1 MSTIIEKK
9 TLPVSSKRQITIPLK
24 FFKALNLESEV
35 ECVFTGE
42 EIIIRPS
49 LKESGYFAQ
58 EILNE
63 LIDKGYQGEELKKE
77 FARLSKAVKPAV
89 RKMLE
94 DVDRFARDKM
104 NNYVDETNDVFNTGE
119 E

>member
-1 MSTIIEKK
+1 MSTSQEKK

-24 FFKALNLESEV
+24 FYKALNLESEV
-35 ECVFTGE
+35 ECVFTGN

-49 LKESGYFAQ
+49 QRESGYFAQ

-63 LIDKGYQGEELKKE
+63 LIDKGYQGEELKNE
-77 FARLSKAVKPAV
+77 FARLSKSVRPAVK
-89 RKMLE
+89 KMIE
-94 DVDRFARDKM
+94 EADRFARDKM
-104 NNYVDETNDVFNTGE
+104 SNYVDETNDIFNAE